1 MAQERLSVM
10 LRLMAILPILPIL
23 FISTATFADEKLRS
37 IPSVCGDVSEE
48 IMRLFNE
55 HKELHKLEETMG
67 SAEYNRLHKK
77 SDEGVLYYTTI
88 YHTLEGSRFGDL

>member
-55 HKELHKLEETMG
+55 HKELHKLDAVKE
-67 SAEYNRLHKK
+67 AR
-77 SDEGVLYYTTI
+77 TTQNPI
-88 YHTLEGSRFGDL
+88 LAQQIIRSSLLK